1 LFKQAQCGCSAEP
14 APGAKDATT
23 ALPPSSNG
31 RQTGGIVADYG
42 RRVLLPTDKFQSFQ
56 PPAPSIPPSPGH
68 HREWLDAC
76 KTGSPTLCNFDYGGR
91 LVENLLLSIVA
102 CRVQKKLEWDP
113 VNLKATNCPEADQYI
128 RKPYRKGWELT
139 T

>member
-1 LFKQAQCGCSAEP
+1 
-14 APGAKDATT
+14 
-23 ALPPSSNG
+23 
-31 RQTGGIVADYG
+31 
-42 RRVLLPTDKFQSFQ
+42 
-56 PPAPSIPPSPGH
+56 
-68 HREWLDAC
+68 
-76 KTGSPTLCNFDYGGR
+76 